1 MEPLNYPDMDEV
13 STEDNTADDY
23 YESSSAQLQEWAV
36 REVSKKKTVL
46 TETARLDQIQEM

>member
-23 YESSSAQLQEWAV
+23 YESSSAQLQQWAV
-36 REVSKKKTVL
+36 REVSKNQTVL

>member
-36 REVSKKKTVL
+36 REVSRKKTVL
-46 TETARLDQIQEM
+46 TETARLHQIKEM